1 MTEASKGRAEEA
13 AFCFADAFLM
23 GLKRIRKKGKKR
35 LRARKRDCESIQ
47 QSVSRIFVVRP
58 DDFGFSDGRM

>member
-1 MTEASKGRAEEA
+1 MA
-13 AFCFADAFLM
+13 
-23 GLKRIRKKGKKR
+23 LKRIRKKGKKR